1 MHTPLDAW
9 VHGWAICRNTP
20 TPVAFRGGYRIDVG
34 QPGHNVRYV
43 LPMYYPELTGG
54 KHQPD
59 TWLKVCGTVALDP
72 PWQVQPPEY
81 LMTTELAETAVRV
94 GGSYRLDT
102 AVESSLIQV
111 VVRAGDD
118 SVAARGK
125 AGLAGGCAVFDQ
137 IETDPQHRR
146 RGLGRAVMGALSTAA
161 QYAGATT
168 GVLVATEDGR
178 ALYSA
183 LGWTLSSPMTAAV
196 SQG

>member
-9 VHGWAICRNTP
+9 IHGWAICRSTP
-20 TPVAFRGGYRIDVG
+20 APVEFRDGYRIDVG
-34 QPGHNVRYV
+34 LPGHQVRYV
-43 LPMYYPELTGG
+43 LPTYDAELVGG
-54 KHQPD
+54 KRQPD
-59 TWLKVCGTVALDP
+59 TWLKIAGQVPLDP

-81 LMTTELAETAVRV
+81 LMTAELTDAAVRV
-94 GGSYRLDT
+94 DSSYRLET
-102 AVESSLIQV
+102 AQQGSVLQV
-111 VVRAGDD
+111 VVRAEDD

-125 AGLAGGCAVFDQ
+125 AGLAGSWAVFDQ
-137 IETDPQHRR
+137 IETAPQHRR
-146 RGLGRAVMGALSTAA
+146 RGLGRAVMGALSAAA

-196 SQG
+196 SRG